1 MIQTK
6 LQDKTPERGLNEM
19 EVTDLPDKNFKAKFI
34 NMLTDLWK
42 VSKISGRT
50 STKK

>member
-1 MIQTK
+1 MFQTK
-6 LQDKTPERGLNEM
+6 LQDKTPERGLNDTQITNIVSKDFK
-19 EVTDLPDKNFKAKFI
+19 VTII